1 MLIEVI
7 IKQYLDEHLDAPSF
21 FDYPD
26 NPPRRFVLID
36 RTSGGES
43 ERLPN
48 STVAFQSY
56 GASKFEA
63 MVLNDDLKKVLKNM
77 TELKEISK
85 VSLNA
90 DYNFTDL
97 ERKQQRYQAV
107 FDIYHY

>member
-21 FDYPD
+21 FSYPD

-36 RTSGGES
+36 RTGGGEN
-43 ERLPN
+43 EQLPN
-48 STVAFQSY
+48 STVALQSY
-56 GASKFEA
+56 GGSKFEA

-85 VSLNA
+85 VSLNS

-97 ERKQQRYQAV
+97 ERKKDRYQAV

>member
-21 FDYPD
+21 FSYPD

-36 RTSGGES
+36 RTGGGEN
-43 ERLPN
+43 EQLPN
-48 STVAFQSY
+48 STVALQSY
-56 GASKFEA
+56 GGSKFEA

-90 DYNFTDL
+90 DYNYTDL
-97 ERKQQRYQAV
+97 ERKKDRYQAV